1 MEKAEPGISY
11 KWIAMSV
18 VAVGTFMSTLDS
30 GVVLIALPHL
40 GHVFQAGPDTVVWV
54 WLIYLLIGTGL
65 MLTLGRAGDAFGRKR
80 LYTFGLVIFSI
91 GLGLCSLAQ
100 GLIQLVMFR
109 LVQAVGAAMTVA
121 TGNAIITA
129 SFPSEERGRALGIM
143 GAVVGVGLLSGPVLG
158 GILLDLLGWRSIF
171 YLRLPIGI
179 IGVAMAWALLKEQA
193 SPKRKQ
199 KFDLLGAATLFAA
212 LTCLLLAM
220 NRGQSLGWVSPWVVG
235 LGVMGVLLLFLF
247 LFVERR
253 AVQPVLD
260 LRLFWSRLFSAASS
274 SHVFLYM
281 AITAVGFLMPFYLIQ
296 GLGCSASKAG
306 LLLAT
311 IPIIGLVVSPL
322 SGRLSDRL
330 GTLFLCASGLIL
342 VSAGLFLLSSLGANA
357 SIGDV
362 VLYLLV
368 LGVGMGL
375 FVSPNTSAIMGSV
388 PSERLGTASA
398 MVGTLRQVGMSIGLA
413 IAGTVFAASQLFHT
427 NQLTSQGLPEDVV
440 QRLSTVGGFND
451 AIFVALAIAV
461 VGLVASVFRGR
472 R

>member
-1 MEKAEPGISY
+1 MKKAEPHISY

-30 GVVLIALPHL
+30 GAVRIALPRL
-40 GHVFQAGPDTVVWV
+40 GHVFQAGPNTVVWV

-65 MLTLGRAGDAFGRKR
+65 MLTLGWVGDAFGRKR
-80 LYTFGLVIFSI
+80 LYTFGLVIFSM

-100 GLIQLVMFR
+100 SLIQLVMFR

-143 GAVVGVGLLSGPVLG
+143 GAVVGVGLLSGPALG

-179 IGVAMAWALLKEQA
+179 IGVAMARALLKDQF
-193 SPKRKQ
+193 SPKRGQ
-199 KFDLLGAATLFAA
+199 KFDLLGAATLFLA
-212 LTCLLLAM
+212 LTCLLLAV
-220 NRGQSLGWVSPWVVG
+220 NRGQSLGWASPWVVG
-235 LGVMGVLLLFLF
+235 LGMMSVLLLFLF

-253 AVQPVLD
+253 VAQPVLD
-260 LRLFWSRLFSAASS
+260 LRLFRRRLFSAASG

-281 AITAVGFLMPFYLIQ
+281 ATTAVSFLMPFYLIQ
-296 GLGCSASKAG
+296 GLGLSASKAG
-306 LLLAT
+306 LLLVT
-311 IPIIGLVVSPL
+311 IPAISLVVSPL
-322 SGRLSDRL
+322 SGRLSDKL
-330 GTLFLCASGLIL
+330 GTLFLCASGLTL
-342 VSAGLFLLSSLGANA
+342 VSAGLFLLSGLGANA

-362 VLYLLV
+362 VLRLLV
-368 LGVGMGL
+368 LGIGMAL
-375 FVSPNTSAIMGSV
+375 FVPPNTSAIMGSV

-398 MVGTLRQVGMSIGLA
+398 MVGTLRQVGMSVGLA
-413 IAGTVFAASQLFHT
+413 IAGSVFAASQFSHAT
-427 NQLTSQGLPEDVV
+427 QLASQGLPEDVI
-440 QRLSTVGGFND
+440 QRLSTVSGVHD
-451 AIFVALAIAV
+451 AISAALAIAV
-461 VGLVASVFRGR
+461 IGLVASVLRGR